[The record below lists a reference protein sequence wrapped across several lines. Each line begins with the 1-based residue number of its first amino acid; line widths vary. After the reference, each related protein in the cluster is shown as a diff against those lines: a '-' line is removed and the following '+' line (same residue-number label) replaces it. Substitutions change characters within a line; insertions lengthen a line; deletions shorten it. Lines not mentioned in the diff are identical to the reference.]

1 MRAHVIIDGIVSNT
15 IEVESLDFM
24 PGLLDAALGGE
35 IGDLW
40 DGTVFSKAPRDN
52 PVPEKITPLEA
63 RRALRVAGLLS
74 AVNAWIA
81 TQPGDTQDAWEYC
94 IEVRRDDRL
103 VANAQ
108 DALGLTSEQVD
119 DLFRAGAI
127 AYLNTQE
134 P

>member
-1 MRAHVIIDGIVSNT
+1 MRAHVIIDGSVSNT

-24 PGLLDAALGGE
+24 PGLLDASLGGE

-40 DGTVFSKAPRDN
+40 DGAVFSKVPRDN

-63 RRALRVAGLLS
+63 RRALRAAGLLG

-81 TQPGDTQDAWEYC
+81 TQPSDTQDAWEYC

-127 AYLNTQE
+127 A
-134 P
+134 